1 MEYAFE
7 LVKVLFALLIVLAI
21 FYLIVK
27 FMKDKR
33 SIFNQTNQLQ
43 VLEKCYLSTDHILYL
58 VKVVDK
64 VWLLSSTKEKIEFIE
79 EVDTINLELQ
89 GKGESALLKNSK
101 E

>member
-89 GKGESALLKNSK
+89 GKGESVLLKNSK

>member
-7 LVKVLFALLIVLAI
+7 LLKVLLALLIVLAI
-21 FYLIVK
+21 FYGIVK

-33 SIFNQTNQLQ
+33 SLFNKTNQLQ
-43 VLEKCYLSTDHILYL
+43 VLEKCYLDTGHILYL

-79 EVDTINLELQ
+79 EIDTINLELQ
-89 GKGESALLKNSK
+89 EKGESNLLKNSK
-101 E
+101 D

>member
-7 LVKVLFALLIVLAI
+7 LLKVLLALLIVLAI
-21 FYLIVK
+21 FYAIVK

-33 SIFNQTNQLQ
+33 NLFNQTNQLQ

-79 EVDTINLELQ
+79 EIDTINLKLQ
-89 GKGESALLKNSK
+89 EKGESTLLKNSK
-101 E
+101 D